1 MLRISYLSFLKRKK
15 PTSEPKAFA
24 RDIIPNQFVRCPS
37 VSRVAPKLPPK
48 TLPWAGACE
57 K

>member
-1 MLRISYLSFLKRKK
+1 MRISYFSFLKRKK

-24 RDIIPNQFVRCPS
+24 RAIIPNQFVRCPS